1 VNVQTQPDIEK
12 PIPQDN
18 KNLEHG
24 QPDNIE
30 WTESFETVGLE
41 SLKVGGGV
49 DPIFEAKSAILNSA
63 IQQIGMGKYQWKL
76 FTLCGF
82 GWAADN
88 LWLQGVAIILPQ
100 VGKEFN
106 PPHQTFLTLA
116 LYVGLIFG
124 ASFWGVT
131 ADIIGRRLAFNLTLF
146 IAALF
151 GTAAG
156 GGPNFVGVA
165 SMVACIGLGTGGN
178 LPVDGPIF
186 LEFVPGTHQYLLTIL
201 SFWWCIGQVIAS
213 FIAWGFIGN
222 YSCQSTTDCTKEN
235 NMGWR
240 YTFFTMGGLTFLMVL
255 FPSQSQLDRNLTIV
269 RPPFPRLP
277 FI

>member
-1 VNVQTQPDIEK
+1 MASTRSSAEETVK
-12 PIPQDN
+12 
-18 KNLEHG
+18 
-24 QPDNIE
+24 
-30 WTESFETVGLE
+30 TESASTTEKRTPQNRSLESSKLEIGNPETIAFAEPFETVGLE
-41 SLKVGGGV
+41 TLKIGGGV
-49 DPIFEAKSAILNSA
+49 NPIFEAKAAILNSA

-76 FTLCGF
+76 FALCGF

-88 LWLQGVAIILPQ
+88 LWLQGVALILPQ
-100 VGKEFN
+100 VGMEFQ

-116 LYVGLIFG
+116 LYAGLIIG

-156 GGPNFVGVA
+156 GGPNFVGTA

-186 LEFVPGTHQYLLTIL
+186 LEFVPGTHQYLLTMYRT
-201 SFWWCIGQVIAS
+201 SQ
-213 FIAWGFIGN
+213 
-222 YSCQSTTDCTKEN
+222 
-235 NMGWR
+235 
-240 YTFFTMGGLTFLMVL
+240 
-255 FPSQSQLDRNLTIV
+255 PSSSDGV
-269 RPPFPRLP
+269 D
-277 FI
+277 